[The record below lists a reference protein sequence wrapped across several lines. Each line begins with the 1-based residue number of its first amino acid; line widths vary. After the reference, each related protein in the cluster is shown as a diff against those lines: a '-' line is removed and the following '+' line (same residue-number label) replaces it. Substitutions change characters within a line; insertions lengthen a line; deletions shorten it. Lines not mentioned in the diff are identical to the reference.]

1 MTRLTSFPEVVPPLT
16 SSAGLDI
23 VGISEPGQKSDK
35 SVAVDAASWGCWS
48 ASKRKEIINV
58 KEALEKSESG

>member
-1 MTRLTSFPEVVPPLT
+1 MIKLTSFPEVVPPLT

-35 SVAVDAASWGCWS
+35 SVAVDAASWACWS
-48 ASKRKEIINV
+48 ASKREEIIKV
-58 KEALEKSESG
+58 KGELENSKSG

>member
-1 MTRLTSFPEVVPPLT
+1 MTKLTSFPEVVPPLT

-35 SVAVDAASWGCWS
+35 SVQVDAASWDCWS
-48 ASKRKEIINV
+48 ARKREEIIKV
-58 KEALEKSESG
+58 KEALENSKSG